1 MKNTQLVVTLLQSP
15 GFTIN
20 LKKSLLIPT
29 QAITFLGFQIDSV
42 CMMISLLA
50 EKANKILDCRRH
62 LLVSQSITLRN
73 LASLIGL
80 LESSRPAIWRA
91 PLLFRHL
98 QSDLIRGLQMN
109 QEFYDALITLSSSA
123 RVELAWWLKHTLNT
137 NSSPAHLPPPDM
149 IITTDAS
156 KKGWGAVHQS
166 LQTNGRWSQKES
178 LQHINYLELKAA
190 FLALKAFLKGKSH
203 VTVSLQLDNT
213 TAISYINNKGG
224 TRSPQLMTLAL
235 EMWDWCQA
243 RDILVIASHIP
254 GRDNVSADKESREFR
269 DMSEWKLDPTIIQPF
284 LLNCQTDLFASRL
297 TNQLQDYISW
307 RPDPGAIHADAFMI
321 DWAPLQG
328 CAFPP
333 FNLISKTLTRVTTDQ
348 TELIL
353 IAPVWQAQPWWPVLL
368 RPLISQP
375 VLLPNSP
382 TLLTDPTDLNRVH
395 PMYPRLHLAVF
406 HISTNVSKLRAFQQ
420 TLPIYSSQQ
429 LVPPHT
435 KPMSLAGTVG
445 AAGVLDGKLILFR
458 PVDPSIS
465 DILIFLTEVFN
476 EGLAYRSLNVLRS
489 AISSTHPKINGFS
502 VGQHPYVTRLLKG
515 ALNKR
520 PPKPRYFHTWNVD
533 VMIKYIISLGKNSTL
548 SLKAISMKLV
558 TLFALTCPEQISAL
572 ASLDLR
578 HCSVLPEGVSFKLTV
593 PRKTGS
599 ADKPAEAFFAR
610 FDNDKKLCPVECF
623 RQYLKLSRDIRP
635 VIPSS
640 FPDKLFISFKRPHKP
655 VTSTMLGHWLRTFMS
670 AAGLDSQIFKAHSV
684 RGASTTAAANAFVPL
699 STIMSMADWSSA
711 STFRTFYYKPL
722 FNSDFATGV
731 LSSK

>member
-1 MKNTQLVVTLLQSP
+1 MLTFLFPFTNLPESFFLHLEGNMLPVQSSSIRPVFGPKNFYESIKTCCCIPEEEGHSRPYIPGRLSSFGCNSGRSCEKYSACSDSPSVPRFYNKPQEIITDSNTSDNLP
-15 GFTIN
+15 GFPNRLNVHHNITTGR
-20 LKKSLLIPT
+20 KGQQDPRLLSPS
-29 QAITFLGFQIDSV
+29 A
-42 CMMISLLA
+42 
-50 EKANKILDCRRH
+50 R
-62 LLVSQSITLRN
+62 SQSITLRN

-91 PLLFRHL
+91 PLHFRHS

-109 QEFYDALITLSSSA
+109 QEFYDALITLLSSA

-137 NSSPAHLPPPDM
+137 SGSPVHLTPPDM

-254 GRDNVSADKESREFR
+254 GGDNVSADKEFREFR

-297 TNQLQDYISW
+297 TNQLQNYISW
-307 RPDPGAIHADAFMI
+307 RPDPGAIHADAFTI

-328 CAFPP
+328 YAFPP
-333 FNLISKTLTRVTTDQ
+333 LNLISKTLTKVTTDQ

-353 IAPVWQAQPWWPVLL
+353 VAPVWQAQPWWPVLL
-368 RPLISQP
+368 RLLISQP

-435 KPMSLAGTVG
+435 KPTSLAGIVG

-458 PVDPSIS
+458 H
-465 DILIFLTEVFN
+465 L
-476 EGLAYRSLNVLRS
+476 
-489 AISSTHPKINGFS
+489 
-502 VGQHPYVTRLLKG
+502 
-515 ALNKR
+515 
-520 PPKPRYFHTWNVD
+520 
-533 VMIKYIISLGKNSTL
+533 
-548 SLKAISMKLV
+548 
-558 TLFALTCPEQISAL
+558 
-572 ASLDLR
+572 
-578 HCSVLPEGVSFKLTV
+578 
-593 PRKTGS
+593 
-599 ADKPAEAFFAR
+599 
-610 FDNDKKLCPVECF
+610 
-623 RQYLKLSRDIRP
+623 
-635 VIPSS
+635 
-640 FPDKLFISFKRPHKP
+640 
-655 VTSTMLGHWLRTFMS
+655 
-670 AAGLDSQIFKAHSV
+670 
-684 RGASTTAAANAFVPL
+684 
-699 STIMSMADWSSA
+699 
-711 STFRTFYYKPL
+711 
-722 FNSDFATGV
+722 
-731 LSSK
+731 